1 MPTGATIRR
10 KSGGLDALTKRLAEV
25 RKLEV
30 AMGFPK
36 GKAQAYPD
44 GTPVVEVAAAHVFGV
59 GVPERDFMALAKP
72 KIMEQG
78 REYLKKIASL
88 SAKDAKA
95 AEAILEAAGQ
105 MGVNEIR
112 SAIVDGSWQP
122 NSIYPMSKELREKV
136 SASWGIDIPPG
147 MSYAAAKLKYRGS
160 DHPLIDTGLLI
171 QATTYVVRE
180 RAV

>member
-10 KSGGLDALTKRLAEV
+10 KSAGLDALTKRLAEV

-30 AMGFPK
+30 AMGYPK
-36 GKAQAYPD
+36 EKAYSYPD

-59 GVPERDFMALAKP
+59 GVIERDFMALAKP

-78 REYLKKIASL
+78 KEYLKKVASL
-88 SAKDAKA
+88 SAKDADA
-95 AEAILEAAGQ
+95 AMALLEAAGQ

-112 SAIVDGSWQP
+112 SAIINGAWPPLSDF
-122 NSIYPMSKELREKV
+122 PMSAALRERV
-136 SASWGIDIPPG
+136 AASWGKDIPPG
-147 MSYAAAKLKYRGS
+147 MSYRAAKLKFKGS
-160 DHPLIDTGLLI
+160 DKPLVDTGVM
-171 QATTYVVRE
+171 AAAAVFVVRE